1 MRFYLKLLLLIVVF
15 VCAAQRTLW
24 YALSEVAYDVRV
36 AYVFAFGSPD
46 DMDRLIDDT
55 QRDLAHQSGGLETY
69 LRGKR
74 FQRLL
79 AQRLADA
86 AARGIQ
92 LDEHQLAR
100 IRDACQLEA
109 FGPPQEL
116 IHSRQP
122 STLPGIH
129 KDDW

>member
-1 MRFYLKLLLLIVVF
+1 
-15 VCAAQRTLW
+15 
-24 YALSEVAYDVRV
+24 
-36 AYVFAFGSPD
+36 
-46 DMDRLIDDT
+46 MDRLIDDT
-55 QRDLAHQSGGLETY
+55 QRDLALQNGGLETY

-109 FGPPQEL
+109 FGYPSNALTRRRP
-116 IHSRQP
+116 P
-122 STLPGIH
+122 STLPGIQEE
-129 KDDW
+129 DW